1 MFLEAVPDEFLD
13 TNLDDWTYDPD
24 SYDVPII
31 LPRAY
36 LNLYN
41 FGFASSQGL
50 PTISEEIAGAVAVNL
65 RLRGVTTL
73 LKTGHVVAFSRRLN
87 TILVPQ
93 AFIDDMN
100 SRLAP
105 GASTQPSRLILQVD
119 NPADERIAAYL
130 DRYGYDT
137 EAADADASRAASLMR
152 IITTVVLVVGL
163 IIAVLS
169 FYVLLLSIFLILQ
182 KNTETVDNLLLI
194 GYTPRSIVWPF
205 LVLTVVLNLLVLA
218 AAIAVTIIA
227 RRCYLP
233 LLGDLYDGFLPAAF
247 LPTLLVGAAIFVLVT
262 VLNYIAIARKVSHIW
277 HMHE

>member
-1 MFLEAVPDEFLD
+1 MKFSTDMFFESVPDDFLD
-13 TNLDDWTYDPD
+13 VSAEQWEYDPD
-24 SYDVPII
+24 SHLVPII
-31 LPRAY
+31 LPRTY

-50 PTISEEIAGAVAVNL
+50 PTFSEEIAGAVAVNL

-169 FYVLLLSIFLILQ
+169 FYVLLLSIFLLLQ
-182 KNTETVDNLLLI
+182 KHTEKIDNLLLM
-194 GYTPRSIVWPF
+194 GYSPSMVARPF
-205 LVLTVVLNLLVLA
+205 FSFTFPLLVA
-218 AAIAVTIIA
+218 GISSGPI
-227 RRCYLP
+227 
-233 LLGDLYDGFLPAAF
+233 
-247 LPTLLVGAAIFVLVT
+247 
-262 VLNYIAIARKVSHIW
+262 S
-277 HMHE
+277 

>member
-1 MFLEAVPDEFLD
+1 M
-13 TNLDDWTYDPD
+13 
-24 SYDVPII
+24 
-31 LPRAY
+31 
-36 LNLYN
+36 
-41 FGFASSQGL
+41 
-50 PTISEEIAGAVAVNL
+50 
-65 RLRGVTTL
+65 
-73 LKTGHVVAFSRRLN
+73 VAFSRRLN

-119 NPADERIAAYL
+119 NPADERIVAYL

-262 VLNYIAIARKVSHIW
+262 VLNYVAIARKVSLIW